1 MAADQQ
7 DRLVFLEPGGS
18 LVLPPARFSFN
29 LSRNLQILPP
39 APDQGLCSPGHCVY
53 GFYAHALSYPPTQM
67 EKDQALGEVIIDDL
81 QNQQ

>member
-7 DRLVFLEPGGS
+7 DRLVFLEPSGS

-29 LSRNLQILPP
+29 LPRNFQILPP
-39 APDQGLCSPGHCVY
+39 APDQDLCSFGYRLY
-53 GFYAHALSYPPTQM
+53 GFYAHTLSYPPTQM
-67 EKDQALGEVIIDDL
+67 EEDQALGEVIIVDL